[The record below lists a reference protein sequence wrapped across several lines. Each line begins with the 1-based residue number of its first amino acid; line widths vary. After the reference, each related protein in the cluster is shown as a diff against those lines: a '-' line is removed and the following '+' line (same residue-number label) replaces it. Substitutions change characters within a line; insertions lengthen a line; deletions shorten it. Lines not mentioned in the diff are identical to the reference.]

1 MYTIDT
7 VKERGAR
14 LQEVEKMRITVFT
27 TEKKVEV
34 YANSAILFETACA
47 LEQPVYMT
55 NCSLTVDRKE
65 STLSIVHKTIELN
78 TDIDFIEETQQGRIK
93 KFTYHCFE

>member
-1 MYTIDT
+1 
-7 VKERGAR
+7 
-14 LQEVEKMRITVFT
+14 MRITVFT
-27 TEKKVEV
+27 TEKKMEV
-34 YANSAILFETACA
+34 CANSTILFEIACA

-55 NCSLTVDRKE
+55 ECSLTVERKE
-65 STLSIVHKTIELN
+65 DTFSTVHKVIELN